1 MEDPPSP
8 ALFSYLLLILS
19 LAVDECVIART
30 AIARVGASAA
40 IDGVITWATVNC
52 VVVRAA
58 IEGVF
63 TRPTVHAIVPDVSGS
78 LVRALLAVQLIGTNS
93 AAQNVV
99 AWAATDTVVAGKA
112 IGLIIAT
119 QENNEVGVCGAI
131 FVIVSG
137 STRNRRRL
145 SIAHIRSLGR
155 RRIDDESCHED
166 CRRTS
171 D

>member
-52 VVVRAA
+52 LVVRAA

-63 TRPTVHAIVPDVSGS
+63 TRPTFHAIVPDVSGS

-99 AWAATDTVVAGKA
+99 ASFAVDKIVATLAFDD
-112 IGLIIAT
+112 
-119 QENNEVGVCGAI
+119 
-131 FVIVSG
+131 IVS
-137 STRNRRRL
+137 SAT
-145 SIAHIRSLGR
+145 A
-155 RRIDDESCHED
+155 
-166 CRRTS
+166 
-171 D
+171 